1 MLTSLRSASA
11 FRRTGFL
18 IYQEGYTNEK
28 RPDRKRAKKEIITST
43 RFDNDAINQIE
54 EILTENPLYTRPVII
69 RASVLALFRLN
80 KKEREQI
87 ILEAA
92 NR

>member
-1 MLTSLRSASA
+1 VEVTPMR
-11 FRRTGFL
+11 
-18 IYQEGYTNEK
+18 K
-28 RPDRKRAKKEIITST
+28 DPDRKRAKKEIITST